1 MFIQNCFFFFLW
13 KQINGKNELFLQK
26 KRNPILSHFRNENRI
41 VCSISISNRFRSCS
55 AAIRQKSIFSIY
67 FHDHCSLNAISSTIK
82 EGKGRKIVA
91 DVLLRTSSL
100 FLSRQMLI
108 RVFLFVSLFFSFLCS
123 FFIVYTYLNR
133 DCFFFL
139 LLFRSRD
146 ERLFWLERFQLIFPM
161 VFHGKWRDII
171 IIYFL
176 KWRKNWRKLLI
187 FKLNIGFQ
195 IYRDVV
201 STFDQ
206 HLNYFFLR
214 LLLHRKLF
222 SKLFHG

>member
-26 KRNPILSHFRNENRI
+26 KRNPILSHFRNENGI

-123 FFIVYTYLNR
+123 SFIVYTYLNR
-133 DCFFFL
+133 DCFFF
-139 LLFRSRD
+139 FYYYFVRETRD
-146 ERLFWLERFQLIFPM
+146 YFGSSVSNWYFQ
-161 VFHGKWRDII
+161 W
-171 IIYFL
+171 
-176 KWRKNWRKLLI
+176 
-187 FKLNIGFQ
+187 
-195 IYRDVV
+195 
-201 STFDQ
+201 
-206 HLNYFFLR
+206 FFTENGGISSLYISSSGE
-214 LLLHRKLF
+214 KTDENF
-222 SKLFHG
+222 

>member
-1 MFIQNCFFFFLW
+1 MFIQNCFFLW

-26 KRNPILSHFRNENRI
+26 KRNPILSHFRNENGI

-55 AAIRQKSIFSIY
+55 AVIRQKSIFSVY

-133 DCFFFL
+133 DCFFF
-139 LLFRSRD
+139 FYYYFVRETRD
-146 ERLFWLERFQLIFPM
+146 YFGSSVSNWYFQ
-161 VFHGKWRDII
+161 W
-171 IIYFL
+171 
-176 KWRKNWRKLLI
+176 
-187 FKLNIGFQ
+187 
-195 IYRDVV
+195 
-201 STFDQ
+201 
-206 HLNYFFLR
+206 FFTENGGISSLYISSSGE
-214 LLLHRKLF
+214 KTDENF
-222 SKLFHG
+222 